1 MTGPAPGRAF
11 RVGVGG
17 PVGSGK
23 TLLIERLVPRL
34 IAAGRSVAIVTNDIL
49 TREDEQHVRAALGHL
64 LEPTRIVGVETGTCP
79 HTAVREDP
87 SMNLAVLAELEERHP
102 DTEIV
107 FLESG
112 GDNLTLTFSPE
123 LVDHTIYVID
133 VAGGDKVPRK
143 RGRGLIQADVLV
155 VNKVDLAPYVGAD
168 LDVMRRDADLV
179 RNARLTVF
187 TDCRAEMGIEPLIA
201 HLEAARQ
208 AWIGGAKADRD
219 SDDDV
224 HTGRDHVHGRTAHVQ
239 AGPAQDDA
247 GPAHVHSS

>member
-1 MTGPAPGRAF
+1 
-11 RVGVGG
+11 VGVGG

-34 IAAGRSVAIVTNDIL
+34 MAVGRSVAIVTNDIL

-64 LEPTRIVGVETGTCP
+64 LEATRIVGVETGTCP

-102 DTEIV
+102 DTDIV

-143 RGRGLIQADVLV
+143 RGQGLVQADLLV
-155 VNKVDLAPYVGAD
+155 VNKIDLAPYVGAD
-168 LDVMRRDADLV
+168 LAVMRHDTDLV
-179 RNARLTVF
+179 RDGRLAIF
-187 TDCRAEMGIEPLIA
+187 TNCRAEEGLEAVVA
-201 HLEAARQ
+201 HLEAALI
-208 AWIGGAKADRD
+208 AYLDGSTPPGSRD
-219 SDDDV
+219 FVRHLDLE
-224 HTGRDHVHGRTAHVQ
+224 HEHDHGHATPERARNT
-239 AGPAQDDA
+239 
-247 GPAHVHSS
+247 

>member
-1 MTGPAPGRAF
+1 
-11 RVGVGG
+11 
-17 PVGSGK
+17 VGSGK

-34 IAAGRSVAIVTNDIL
+34 MAAGRSVAVVTNDIL

-64 LEPTRIVGVETGTCP
+64 LEATRIVGVETGTCP

-87 SMNLAVLAELEERHP
+87 SMNLAVLAELEKRHP

-143 RGRGLIQADVLV
+143 RGQGLVQADLLV
-155 VNKVDLAPYVGAD
+155 VNKLDLAPYVGAD
-168 LDVMRRDADLV
+168 LAVMRRDADLV
-179 RNARLTVF
+179 RDGRPTIF
-187 TDCRAEMGIEPLIA
+187 TNCRAEEGMEAVVAHIE
-201 HLEAARQ
+201 EALAAYLDGSTPRGSRDRVRHFEGDHEHGHRHGTPEKARL
-208 AWIGGAKADRD
+208 
-219 SDDDV
+219 S
-224 HTGRDHVHGRTAHVQ
+224 
-239 AGPAQDDA
+239 
-247 GPAHVHSS
+247 